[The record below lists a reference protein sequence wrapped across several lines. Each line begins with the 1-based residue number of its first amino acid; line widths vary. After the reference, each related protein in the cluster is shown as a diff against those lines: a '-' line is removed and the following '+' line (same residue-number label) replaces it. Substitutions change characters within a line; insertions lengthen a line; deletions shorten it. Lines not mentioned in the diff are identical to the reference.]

1 MNKTISLLIICIA
14 FALNAFSQTKGNS
27 DGNDVKI
34 DRMPVFVLGD
44 SNVNE
49 YIGRNLRYPKA
60 ALENGIQG
68 RVYVQ
73 FIIDEKGKVLSP
85 RYAGN
90 RKLGGGLEEE
100 AVRVVSSMP
109 DSAWL
114 PAIYKGKKIRLVY
127 TLPVLFQLR

>member
-1 MNKTISLLIICIA
+1 MSKILLTILCTA
-14 FALNAFSQTKGNS
+14 FTLKAFSQTNGETV
-27 DGNDVKI
+27 GHPLKI
-34 DRMPVFVLGD
+34 DRKPIFVLED

-49 YIGRNLRYPKA
+49 YIGRNLRYPNA

-68 RVYVQ
+68 RVYIQ